1 MVSMDIFRKFK
12 YSLTRP
18 NLANW
23 VMVLFVTGISIGT
36 GLIFPPAGIIAFGV
50 TCGIYGYLLGSE

>member
-1 MVSMDIFRKFK
+1 MDIFRKLK

-18 NLANW
+18 RLANCL
-23 VMVLFVTGISIGT
+23 MVLFVAGISIGT
-36 GLIFPPAGIIAFGV
+36 GLIFPPAGFIAFGV